1 MSSAGVF
8 ISIMAALAVGAMSP
22 GPSFVVVS
30 RIAISRSRLDGLAAA
45 LGMGAG
51 GVVFAVLALA
61 GLTALLS
68 QFEWLYVLLK
78 VAGGAYLIYIA
89 VNIWRGAAR
98 PLEVSDAVH
107 SHSVPHSHRTRMRSF
122 TTSVLTQ
129 LSNPKTIIVYASLF
143 AALLPR
149 TVPLDLMIALP
160 LGVFAVEAGWYSIV
174 AFAFS
179 ARHPR
184 RLYLAAKSWIDRAAG
199 AVMGGLGLRLI
210 LSGLSAR

>member
-89 VNIWRGAAR
+89 VNIWRGAAQ
-98 PLEVSDAVH
+98 PLEVSDA
-107 SHSVPHSHRTRMRSF
+107 SDSQPAPMRSF
-122 TTSVLTQ
+122 TTALLTQ

-149 TVPLDLMIALP
+149 TVQLDLMIALP

-184 RLYLAAKSWIDRAAG
+184 RLYLAAKSWIDRTAG

>member
-1 MSSAGVF
+1 MSSAGIF
-8 ISIMAALAVGAMSP
+8 ISIMAALIVGAMSP

-45 LGMGAG
+45 VGMGVG
-51 GVVFAVLALA
+51 GVVFAGLALA

-68 QFEWLYVLLK
+68 EFEWLYVLLK
-78 VAGGAYLIYIA
+78 IAGGAYLVYIA
-89 VNIWRGAAR
+89 VNIWKGAAQ
-98 PLEVSDAVH
+98 PLEVPDAVNG
-107 SHSVPHSHRTRMRSF
+107 HRAPVRSF
-122 TTSVLTQ
+122 MTALLTQ

-149 TVPLDLMIALP
+149 SVPLDLIVALP

-174 AFAFS
+174 ALAFS

-184 RLYLAAKSWIDRAAG
+184 RLYLAAKGWIDRAAG

-210 LSGLSAR
+210 LSGLSVR

>member
-1 MSSAGVF
+1 MSSAGIF
-8 ISIMAALAVGAMSP
+8 ISIMAALVVGAMSP

-51 GVVFAVLALA
+51 GVVFAALALA

-78 VAGGAYLIYIA
+78 VAGGAYLVYIA
-89 VNIWRGAAR
+89 VNIWKGAGE
-98 PLEVSDAVH
+98 PLEVSDAVNGRRA
-107 SHSVPHSHRTRMRSF
+107 PLRSF
-122 TTSVLTQ
+122 TTALLTQ

-149 TVPLDLMIALP
+149 DVPLDLVVALP

-174 AFAFS
+174 ALAFS

-184 RLYLAAKSWIDRAAG
+184 RLYLAAKGWIDRAAG

-210 LSGLSAR
+210 LSGLSVR

>member
-1 MSSAGVF
+1 MSSAGIF
-8 ISIMAALAVGAMSP
+8 ISIMAALIVGAMSP

-45 LGMGAG
+45 VGMGVG
-51 GVVFAVLALA
+51 GVVFAGLALA

-68 QFEWLYVLLK
+68 EFEWLYVLLK
-78 VAGGAYLIYIA
+78 IAGGAYLVYIA
-89 VNIWRGAAR
+89 VNIWKGAAQ
-98 PLEVSDAVH
+98 PLEVSDAVNG
-107 SHSVPHSHRTRMRSF
+107 HRAPVRSF
-122 TTSVLTQ
+122 MTGLLTQ

-149 TVPLDLMIALP
+149 SVPLDLIVALP
-160 LGVFAVEAGWYSIV
+160 FGVFAVEAGWYSIV
-174 AFAFS
+174 ALAFS

-184 RLYLAAKSWIDRAAG
+184 RLYLAAKGWIDRAAG

-210 LSGLSAR
+210 LSGLSVR

>member
-30 RIAISRSRLDGLAAA
+30 RIAISRSRLDGFAAA
-45 LGMGAG
+45 LGMGTG

-68 QFEWLYVLLK
+68 QFEWLYIMLK

-89 VNIWRGAAR
+89 VNIWRGAAQ

-107 SHSVPHSHRTRMRSF
+107 SHRAPMRSF
-122 TTSVLTQ
+122 TTSLLTQ

-149 TVPLDLMIALP
+149 TVSLDLMIALP
-160 LGVFAVEAGWYSIV
+160 IGVFAVEAGWYSIV

>member
-8 ISIMAALAVGAMSP
+8 ISIMAALTVGAMSP

-51 GVVFAVLALA
+51 GVVFAILALA

-68 QFEWLYVLLK
+68 QFEWLYILLK

-89 VNIWRGAAR
+89 VNIWRGAGE
-98 PLEVSDAVH
+98 PLEVSDAGD
-107 SHSVPHSHRTRMRSF
+107 SHRAPRRSF
-122 TTSVLTQ
+122 MTALLTQ

-174 AFAFS
+174 ALAFS

-184 RLYLAAKSWIDRAAG
+184 RLYLAAKSWIDWTAG

>member
-8 ISIMAALAVGAMSP
+8 ISIMAALMVGAMSP

-61 GLTALLS
+61 GLTALLA
-68 QFEWLYVLLK
+68 QFEWLYILLK

-89 VNIWRGAAR
+89 VNIWRGAGE
-98 PLEVSDAVH
+98 PLEVSDAGD
-107 SHSVPHSHRTRMRSF
+107 SHRAPRRSF
-122 TTSVLTQ
+122 MTALLTQ

-149 TVPLDLMIALP
+149 AVPLDLMIALP
-160 LGVFAVEAGWYSIV
+160 LGVCAVEAGWYSIV
-174 AFAFS
+174 ALAFS

-184 RLYLAAKSWIDRAAG
+184 RLYLAAKSWIDRTAG

>member
-1 MSSAGVF
+1 MSSAGIF
-8 ISIMAALAVGAMSP
+8 ISIMAALVIGAMSP

-61 GLTALLS
+61 GLTALLA

-78 VAGGAYLIYIA
+78 VAGGAYLVYIA
-89 VNIWRGAAR
+89 INIWRSAGQ
-98 PLEVSDAVH
+98 PLEVSDTVAGNRA
-107 SHSVPHSHRTRMRSF
+107 PMRSF
-122 TTSVLTQ
+122 MAALLTQ
-129 LSNPKTIIVYASLF
+129 LSNPKTIIVYASIF

-149 TVPLDLMIALP
+149 TVPLGLVVALP
-160 LGVFAVEAGWYSIV
+160 LGVFAVEAGWYAIV
-174 AFAFS
+174 ALAFS

-184 RLYLAAKSWIDRAAG
+184 LIYLAAKRWIDRTAG
-199 AVMGGLGLRLI
+199 AVMAGLGLRLI
-210 LSGLSAR
+210 VSGLSVR

>member
-1 MSSAGVF
+1 MSSQGIF
-8 ISIMAALAVGAMSP
+8 ISIMAALVVGAMSP
-22 GPSFVVVS
+22 GPSFVIVS

-68 QFEWLYVLLK
+68 QFEWLYILLK
-78 VAGGAYLIYIA
+78 VGGGAYLVYIA
-89 VNIWRGAAR
+89 VNIWKGAGR

-107 SHSVPHSHRTRMRSF
+107 GHRAPMRSF
-122 TTSVLTQ
+122 TTALLTQ

-149 TVPLDLMIALP
+149 TVPLDLIFALP

-184 RLYLAAKSWIDRAAG
+184 RLYLHAKGWIDRAAG

>member
-1 MSSAGVF
+1 MSSIGIF
-8 ISIMAALAVGAMSP
+8 ISIMAALAVGAVSP

-45 LGMGAG
+45 LGMGTG
-51 GVVFAVLALA
+51 GVVFAALALA

-68 QFEWLYVLLK
+68 QFEWLYLLLK
-78 VAGGAYLIYIA
+78 VAGGAYLLYIA
-89 VNIWRGAAR
+89 VNIWRGAAQ
-98 PLEVSDAVH
+98 PLAVSDTVNGRRA
-107 SHSVPHSHRTRMRSF
+107 PMRSF
-122 TTSVLTQ
+122 MTALLTQ

-149 TVPLDLMIALP
+149 TVPLDLIVALP

-174 AFAFS
+174 ALAFS
-179 ARHPR
+179 ARRPR
-184 RLYLAAKSWIDRAAG
+184 RIYLAAKSWIDRAAG
-199 AVMGGLGLRLI
+199 AVIGGLGLRFI

>member
-1 MSSAGVF
+1 MSSQGIF
-8 ISIMAALAVGAMSP
+8 ISIMAALVVGAMSP
-22 GPSFVVVS
+22 GPSFVIVS

-68 QFEWLYVLLK
+68 QFEWLYILLM
-78 VAGGAYLIYIA
+78 VAGGAYLVYIA
-89 VNIWRGAAR
+89 INIWKGAGR

-107 SHSVPHSHRTRMRSF
+107 DRRAPMRSF
-122 TTSVLTQ
+122 TTALLTQ

-149 TVPLDLMIALP
+149 TVPLDLIFALP

-174 AFAFS
+174 ALAFS

-184 RLYLAAKSWIDRAAG
+184 RLYLHAKGWIDRAAG

-210 LSGLSAR
+210 LSGLSVR

>member
-89 VNIWRGAAR
+89 VNIWRGAAQ
-98 PLEVSDAVH
+98 PLQVSDAGD
-107 SHSVPHSHRTRMRSF
+107 SQRAPMLSF
-122 TTSVLTQ
+122 TTALLTQ

-149 TVPLDLMIALP
+149 TVPLDLMVALP

-184 RLYLAAKSWIDRAAG
+184 RLYLAAKSWIDRTAG

>member
-1 MSSAGVF
+1 MSSAGIF
-8 ISIMAALAVGAMSP
+8 ISIMAALIVGAMSP

-51 GVVFAVLALA
+51 GVVFAALALA

-78 VAGGAYLIYIA
+78 VAGGAYLVYIA
-89 VNIWRGAAR
+89 VNIWKGAGE
-98 PLEVSDAVH
+98 PLEVSDAVNGRRA
-107 SHSVPHSHRTRMRSF
+107 PLRSF
-122 TTSVLTQ
+122 TTALLTQ

-149 TVPLDLMIALP
+149 DVPLDLVVALP

-174 AFAFS
+174 ALAFS

-184 RLYLAAKSWIDRAAG
+184 RLYLAAKGWIDRAAG

-210 LSGLSAR
+210 LSGLSVR

>member
-1 MSSAGVF
+1 MSSAGIF
-8 ISIMAALAVGAMSP
+8 ISIIAALVIGAMSP

-30 RIAISRSRLDGLAAA
+30 RIAISRSRLDGFAAA

-78 VAGGAYLIYIA
+78 VAGGGYLLYIA
-89 VNIWRGAAR
+89 VNIWRGAGE
-98 PLEVSDAVH
+98 PLEISDAVNG
-107 SHSVPHSHRTRMRSF
+107 HRAPMRSF
-122 TTSVLTQ
+122 MIALLTQ

-149 TVPLDLMIALP
+149 TVPLDLIVALP
-160 LGVFAVEAGWYSIV
+160 VGVFAVEAGWYSIV
-174 AFAFS
+174 ALAFS

-184 RLYLAAKSWIDRAAG
+184 RLYLYAKGWIDRAAG

-210 LSGLSAR
+210 LSGLSTR

>member
-30 RIAISRSRLDGLAAA
+30 RIAISRSRLDGFAAA

-51 GVVFAVLALA
+51 GGVFAVLALA

-68 QFEWLYVLLK
+68 QFDWLYVLLK
-78 VAGGAYLIYIA
+78 VACGAYLIYIA
-89 VNIWRGAAR
+89 VNIWRGAAQ
-98 PLEVSDAVH
+98 PLEVSDAGD
-107 SHSVPHSHRTRMRSF
+107 SHRAPRRSF
-122 TTSVLTQ
+122 TTALLTQ

-149 TVPLDLMIALP
+149 AVPLDLMIALP

-174 AFAFS
+174 ALAFS

-210 LSGLSAR
+210 LSGLSVR

>member
-1 MSSAGVF
+1 M
-8 ISIMAALAVGAMSP
+8 
-22 GPSFVVVS
+22 
-30 RIAISRSRLDGLAAA
+30 
-45 LGMGAG
+45 
-51 GVVFAVLALA
+51 
-61 GLTALLS
+61 TAL
-68 QFEWLYVLLK
+68 
-78 VAGGAYLIYIA
+78 
-89 VNIWRGAAR
+89 
-98 PLEVSDAVH
+98 
-107 SHSVPHSHRTRMRSF
+107 
-122 TTSVLTQ
+122 LTQ

-174 AFAFS
+174 ALAFS

-184 RLYLAAKSWIDRAAG
+184 RLYLAAKSWIDRTAG

>member
-1 MSSAGVF
+1 
-8 ISIMAALAVGAMSP
+8 MAALAVGAMSP
-22 GPSFVVVS
+22 GPSFVIVS

-51 GVVFAVLALA
+51 GVVFAALALA

-78 VAGGAYLIYIA
+78 VAGGAYLIFIA
-89 VNIWRGAAR
+89 VNIWRGAAQ
-98 PLEVSDAVH
+98 PLEVSDAGDNQRA
-107 SHSVPHSHRTRMRSF
+107 PMRSF
-122 TTSVLTQ
+122 TTALLTQ

-149 TVPLDLMIALP
+149 TVPLDLMVALP

-174 AFAFS
+174 ALAFS

-184 RLYLAAKSWIDRAAG
+184 RLYLASKSWIDRAAG
-199 AVMGGLGLRLI
+199 TVMGGLGLRLI

>member
-1 MSSAGVF
+1 MSSIGIF
-8 ISIMAALAVGAMSP
+8 ISIMAALGVGAVSP

-51 GVVFAVLALA
+51 GVVFAALALA

-68 QFEWLYVLLK
+68 QFEWLYLLLK
-78 VAGGAYLIYIA
+78 VAGGVYLLYIA
-89 VNIWRGAAR
+89 VNIWRGAAQ
-98 PLEVSDAVH
+98 PLAVCDTINGRRA
-107 SHSVPHSHRTRMRSF
+107 PMRSF
-122 TTSVLTQ
+122 TTALLTQ

-149 TVPLDLMIALP
+149 TVPLDLIIALP

-174 AFAFS
+174 ALAFS
-179 ARHPR
+179 ARRPR
-184 RLYLAAKSWIDRAAG
+184 RFYLAAKSWIDRAAG

>member
-8 ISIMAALAVGAMSP
+8 ISIMAALMVGAMSP

-61 GLTALLS
+61 GLTALLA
-68 QFEWLYVLLK
+68 QFEWLYILLK

-89 VNIWRGAAR
+89 VNIWRGAGE
-98 PLEVSDAVH
+98 PLEVSDAGD
-107 SHSVPHSHRTRMRSF
+107 SHRAPRRSF
-122 TTSVLTQ
+122 MTALLTQ

-149 TVPLDLMIALP
+149 AVPLDLMIALP

-174 AFAFS
+174 ALAFS

-184 RLYLAAKSWIDRAAG
+184 RLYLAAKSWIDRTAG

>member
-30 RIAISRSRLDGLAAA
+30 RIAISRSRRDGLAAA

-68 QFEWLYVLLK
+68 QFEWLYILLK

-98 PLEVSDAVH
+98 PLEVSNAGDGQRA
-107 SHSVPHSHRTRMRSF
+107 PRLSF
-122 TTSVLTQ
+122 TTALLTQ

-149 TVPLDLMIALP
+149 TVPLDLMVALP

-174 AFAFS
+174 ALAFS

-210 LSGLSAR
+210 FSGLRAR

>member
-1 MSSAGVF
+1 MSSQGIF
-8 ISIMAALAVGAMSP
+8 ISIMAALVVGAMSP
-22 GPSFVVVS
+22 GPSFVIVS

-68 QFEWLYVLLK
+68 QFEWLYILLK
-78 VAGGAYLIYIA
+78 VAGGAYLVYIA
-89 VNIWRGAAR
+89 VNIWKGAGR
-98 PLEVSDAVH
+98 PLEVSDAVRGRCA
-107 SHSVPHSHRTRMRSF
+107 PMRSF
-122 TTSVLTQ
+122 TTALLTQ

-149 TVPLDLMIALP
+149 TVPLDLIFALP

-184 RLYLAAKSWIDRAAG
+184 RLYLHAKGWIDRAAG

-210 LSGLSAR
+210 FSGLSVR